1 MKASDLKKR
10 VQQHITSSNA
20 ASQLRAVS
28 HRKKPFQTTHELIG
42 LSHAFNYPLLRLTN
56 NKLSSSTTGVNKTY
70 GLEEGWSPCSSVPS
84 SVDTSL
90 AAPLLERG
98 GGAPKQHRRPASP
111 AGAGRAGAE
120 GPQAGACP
128 AALRCLVEQKPPQ
141 EQDQEVSVPT
151 GHPGE
156 QRHIVLVTGERG
168 RWRPSALP
176 FIASSSSSRKDK
188 THPCCAVEWEAP
200 HLGCGCFT
208 ASQSLS
214 QTQETAPRQFHP
226 R

>member
-1 MKASDLKKR
+1 MKSSDLKKR
-10 VQQHITSSNA
+10 VQQRITSSNA

-56 NKLSSSTTGVNKTY
+56 NKLSSSTTEVRTY

-84 SVDTSL
+84 SADTSL
-90 AAPLLERG
+90 AAPLLDRG
-98 GGAPKQHRRPASP
+98 GEVPKQHRFPVPP

-120 GPQAGACP
+120 GPKAGACP
-128 AALRCLVEQKPPQ
+128 TALCHLVEQKPPQ

-151 GHPGE
+151 GHPGDQ
-156 QRHIVLVTGERG
+156 QRIVLVTGERG

-176 FIASSSSSRKDK
+176 FIASSSSSRKNK
-188 THPCCAVEWEAP
+188 THPCCAVEREAP

-208 ASQSLS
+208 ASQSPS
-214 QTQETAPRQFHP
+214 QIQETVPRQLHP